1 MRFISLIMLFAISLY
16 AKYDGVSL
24 LSLSWHNAFCM
35 KHKNRKECRPIYNKG
50 ANHLVLH
57 GLWPKDREY
66 CGVPEELIIKDKH
79 RRWRALPAINY
90 PDYLKRDMLIFM
102 PGVLSALD
110 RHEWIKHGSC
120 YSSNP
125 IEYFSDAI
133 SLTKEAD
140 SSMLGEYLRANIGGK
155 VTLYNIKRVFDRA
168 FGKGSAKKISLRCQ
182 NRVITEIR
190 ITLKGSGSELK
201 RLLKD
206 APNNHSRSCKEG
218 FVAPAP

>member
-1 MRFISLIMLFAISLY
+1 MRYIIFMFMFAITSLY

-24 LSLSWHNAFCM
+24 LSLSWHNAFCA
-35 KHKNRKECRPIYNKG
+35 KHKNRKECRPIYNHG

-57 GLWPKDREY
+57 GLWPEHKQY
-66 CGVPEELIIKDKH
+66 CGVSDELIAKDKR
-79 RRWRALPAINY
+79 RRWRALPAIEY
-90 PDYLKRDMLIFM
+90 PDSLKKDMLKFM

-110 RHEWIKHGSC
+110 RHEWIKHGTC
-120 YSSNP
+120 YSSDP

-155 VTLYNIKRVFDRA
+155 VTIYNIKKVFDRA
-168 FGKGSAKKISLRCQ
+168 FGKGSAKKISMRC
-182 NRVITEIR
+182 RDRMVTEIR
-190 ITLKGSGSELK
+190 ITLKGSGNKLK
-201 RLLKD
+201 RLLKE

-218 FVAPAP
+218 FVAP